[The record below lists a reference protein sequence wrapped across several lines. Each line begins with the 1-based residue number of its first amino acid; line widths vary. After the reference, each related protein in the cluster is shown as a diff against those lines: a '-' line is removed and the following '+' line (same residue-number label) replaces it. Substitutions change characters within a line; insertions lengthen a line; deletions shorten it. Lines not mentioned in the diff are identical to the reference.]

1 MHEMPNKAKI
11 PFKIPKRQVL
21 QENKCV
27 VEFKAT
33 S

>member
-1 MHEMPNKAKI
+1 MPKKAKI
-11 PFKIPKRQVL
+11 PFQIPKRQVL

-33 S
+33 T

>member
-1 MHEMPNKAKI
+1 MSKKAKI
-11 PFKIPKRQVL
+11 PFQIPKRQVL

-33 S
+33 T